1 MRDFLETVFQISVLV
16 FVVGSMIRMGLSLT
30 LRHILEPLKNKR
42 LVVLSLI
49 ANFVLVPLFV
59 YVLVSVIPVSEGERI
74 ALILISL
81 AGGAP
86 FLPKLA
92 GVAKSN
98 TAFATGLMLL
108 LMTVTIFYLPLML
121 PLLLDGAQVSSW
133 EIAKSLIVLMLAP
146 LVMALAV
153 RATAE
158 GIAKKSAPWFAA
170 ISDIAL
176 VLLTIALI
184 ILNIQGILGMAGS
197 GVVAIILLV
206 VGGMVIGYF
215 LGGKD
220 KDTKIVLALGTGQRN
235 VSAAI
240 LVAAQNFADDPGVAL
255 TLVVLGVLGLVI
267 MIPLARKIGKRA
279 SLQI

>member
-1 MRDFLETVFQISVLV
+1 MRDFLETVFQISVLA

-30 LRHILEPLKNKR
+30 LQHILEPLKNKR
-42 LVVLSLI
+42 LLVLSLI

-98 TAFATGLMLL
+98 AAFATGLMLL

-146 LVMALAV
+146 LVMALVV

-158 GIAKKSAPWFAA
+158 SIAKKSVPWFAA

-197 GVVAIILLV
+197 GVAAIILLI
-206 VGGMVIGYF
+206 VGGMMIGYF

-235 VSAAI
+235 ISAAI
-240 LVAAQNFADDPGVAL
+240 LVAAQNFADDPEVAL
-255 TLVVLGVLGLVI
+255 TLVVLGVLGFVI
-267 MIPLARKIGKRA
+267 MIPLAGKIGKRA
-279 SLQI
+279 SVQI